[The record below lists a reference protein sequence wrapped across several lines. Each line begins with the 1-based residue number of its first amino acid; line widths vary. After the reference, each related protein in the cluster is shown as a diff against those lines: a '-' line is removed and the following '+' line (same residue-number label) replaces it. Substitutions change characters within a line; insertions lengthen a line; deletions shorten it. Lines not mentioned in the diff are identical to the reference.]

1 MNRGSKRWQ
10 FARAVFVGLVV
21 FSTLLEAEASPTQGP
36 AAAEPGVLQPI
47 EDSLREASGPHCC
60 RNAGLGPL
68 LLRGQSAFQALRL
81 SLIPMGVGDLEK
93 GHWEA
98 QVTTTWTNHWAWKE
112 NKYLVDGE
120 FLNTGFYLKYAVTD
134 RVHIKLEIPFLM
146 RGGGFMDGAIMWFHN
161 TFGLGQM
168 GREDFRKDQFR
179 IILWRKD
186 GTVYALDTSQ
196 GWIGLED
203 IVLSANVLLTEGGAW
218 LPRMSVSA
226 HLKFPTGDKE
236 RLFGSGGLDGGISL
250 CMAKRIWRLYG
261 YLGIQYSRFSGD
273 EIAGIPMR
281 PYQISLFSSIEYPWT
296 DRFSIILQ
304 EVTNT
309 GAAKDFYQFSE
320 TTNEITFG
328 MKAEFL
334 PKTFLEFGLIEN
346 LFHFD
351 NSPDFGLHF
360 GLSRR
365 F

>member
-1 MNRGSKRWQ
+1 MSP
-10 FARAVFVGLVV
+10 FVCTVLVGPLV
-21 FSTLLEAEASPTQGP
+21 FSMLLGGEALSNQSP
-36 AAAEPGVLQPI
+36 AADPCVLQPLD
-47 EDSLREASGPHCC
+47 ERPREASRPFRC

-68 LLRGQSAFQALRL
+68 LLRGQSAFQSLRL

-93 GHWEA
+93 GHWQAE
-98 QVTTTWTNHWAWKE
+98 VTTTWTNHWAWKQ

-134 RVHIKLEIPFLM
+134 WLHMRLEIPFLI
-146 RGGGFMDGAIMWFHN
+146 RGGGFMDGAIMWFHD
-161 TFGLGQM
+161 TFGFGQM
-168 GREDFRKDQFR
+168 GRDEFPKDQFR
-179 IILWRKD
+179 IVLWRKD
-186 GTVYALDTSQ
+186 GTIYTLDNRQ

-203 IVLSANVLLTEGGAW
+203 VVLSASFLLSQGSAW
-218 LPRMSVSA
+218 LPRMSVST

-236 RLFGSGGLDGGISL
+236 TLFGSGGLDGGVSL

-261 YLGIQYSRFSGD
+261 YVGLQYTHFSGD
-273 EIAGIPMR
+273 EIAGIRMR
-281 PYQISLFSSIEYPWT
+281 PYQISVFSSVEYPWT

-304 EVTNT
+304 EVMNT

-334 PKTFLEFGLIEN
+334 PDTFLEFGLMEN

-360 GLSRR
+360 GLSRK